1 MKDKKSANIR
11 LKRKNLNKGPFYIN
25 NDRVKFTT
33 RSQNPKLLLGLTF
46 SIKKTEEKLWVSATH
61 TRNYM
66 LNDTLV
72 DWIKNGNNRPNRKQ
86 NCDFV
91 NFIMK
96 KGIEFEKELV
106 KYINKNILPVI
117 TVSEF
122 ITDESVKKT
131 IDLMKL
137 GIPLIHSA
145 PVRNNKNK
153 TQGIIDLLI
162 RSDYIDKLVEESPLE
177 DVDIH
182 IKSPKLGVDYYY
194 IVIDIKFS
202 TLSLRADGIHLL
214 NSGNYPAFK
223 AQTWIYTQAIG
234 IIQGYTSK
242 FAYIMG
248 SRWKY
253 TKSKIKFNSYSCINK
268 LGVINFETIDSDYK
282 DKTEKALEWIRD
294 VKTNGHKWSVSPPS
308 RKELYPNMCI
318 DSGKWQKSKN
328 IIADDIGEISNIWY
342 CGIKHRNIGIDKDIK
357 SWRDKRCISKNIG
370 INGKRGEIIDKIL
383 KINRQETNKILP
395 KKIKNDLHDW
405 KTESNEI
412 FVDFE
417 TLSDIFTPFDNLPN
431 QKTSDMI
438 FMIGIYWKNKNKWEY
453 TNFICKNS
461 TYDEEYRIMDE
472 FNNFIKVQK
481 YPKMWYWSAENKF
494 WKHSEKRQIDSAN
507 NKIKFDHISNNWNI
521 DKWSDLN
528 DIFCKEPIVIK
539 GCFKFG
545 LKAISN
551 AMNKHGLINTKIEST
566 CNNGMDACV
575 NAWTIYQNNLNP
587 VNSDIMKDIQVYNKF
602 DCKVLYDIL
611 SYLRKNHV

>member
-1 MKDKKSANIR
+1 MKNKKSNNSG
-11 LKRKNLNKGPFYIN
+11 LKRRKLNNEQSIIN
-25 NDRVKFTT
+25 MGRVNFTT
-33 RSQNPKLLLGLTF
+33 RSQNPKLLMGLTF
-46 SIKKTEEKLWVSATH
+46 IIKKVQKKIWVSATH

-72 DWIKNGNNRPNRKQ
+72 DWIKNRNNRPNRKE
-86 NCDFV
+86 NGDFV

-96 KGIEFEKELV
+96 KGIEFEEKLV
-106 KYINKNILPVI
+106 KYINNNRLEVI
-117 TVSEF
+117 KVSEF

-131 IDLMKL
+131 IDLMKS
-137 GIPLIHSA
+137 GTPLIHSA
-145 PVRNNKNK
+145 PVRNNINK

-177 DVDIH
+177 DIDIH

-202 TLSLRADGIHLL
+202 TLCLRADGIHLL

-242 FAYIMG
+242 YAYIMG
-248 SRWKY
+248 RRWKY
-253 TKSKIKFNSYSCINK
+253 TKSNIKYNSYSCINK
-268 LGVINFETIDSDYK
+268 LGVINFETIDRDYK
-282 DKTEKALEWIRD
+282 EKTEKALEWIRD
-294 VKTNGHKWSVSPPS
+294 VKTNGHEWSISPPS

-318 DSGKWQKSKN
+318 DSGKWQNAKN
-328 IIADDIGEISNIWY
+328 TIADDLGEISNIWY
-342 CGIKHRNIGIDKDIK
+342 CGIKNRNIAIAKDIK
-357 SWRDKRCISKNIG
+357 SWHDKRCLSKNIG
-370 INGKRGEIIDKIL
+370 INGKRAEIIDKIL
-383 KINRQETNKILP
+383 KINRQDTNKILP
-395 KKIKNDLHDW
+395 KKIKNDLHNW

-438 FMIGIYWKNKNKWEY
+438 FMIGVYWKNKNEWQY

-472 FNNFIKVQK
+472 FNTFIRGQN
-481 YPKMWYWSAENKF
+481 YPRMWYWSAENRF
-494 WKHSEKRQIDSAN
+494 WKHSEKRQFDLADN
-507 NKIKFDHISNNWNI
+507 EIKSDHISDDWIVN
-521 DKWSDLN
+521 KWSDLN

-545 LKAISN
+545 LKAVSN

-575 NAWTIYQNNLNP
+575 KAWNIYENNSDP
-587 VNSDIMKDIQVYNKF
+587 VNSEIMKDIQVYNKF

-611 SYLRKNHV
+611 SYLRKNHL